1 MRTVFPI
8 SYSLALALAATAA
21 AAPLTAQEGSE
32 LAGTWIVSS
41 WTAPNGEVNS
51 EPQRGL
57 FVFAWTRDD
66 GGSYSIM
73 YVLGSETRARYTGE
87 NLTDSEKL
95 TAYDS
100 FVANSGRYTVEG
112 DRITYEAYMAKDPN
126 YMGDWGGN
134 GVNVTYTIEDEM
146 LTLHWLDGFS
156 EGLTA
161 TLRRPQIEN

>member
-100 FVANSGRYTVEG
+100 FVANSGRYTRSGSEV
-112 DRITYEAYMAKDPN
+112 TTEAYVTLDPN
-126 YMGDWGGN
+126 YMANWGEN
-134 GVNVTYTIEDEM
+134 QVTYTFRIEGETLY
-146 LTLHWLDGFS
+146 LTWPEGFGGR
-156 EGLTA
+156 EALIGTF
-161 TLRRPQIEN
+161 RKVG